1 MTYLIKNPFKRRV
14 LSLVD
19 SVGKLIFKKRNG
31 DYSEAIKSILLI
43 RLDHLGDVLLTTPAI
58 GSLRKKFP
66 LARITMVI
74 KEWSFEAIKNNPHI
88 DNIIVFNPFWTIASK
103 EGKKPVGIGGI
114 YHLIRLLR
122 KERFDLAI
130 DFKGDVRNILI
141 AYLSGA
147 KRRVSYGIR
156 GGGFLL
162 TDIVAYGSEIHEIDK
177 NLRLLNRLGI
187 NSEDDAMELYVTNE
201 DMARAEQIFEQK
213 GIDLGRRTIALHYGG
228 ASEFKR
234 WDMEKFI
241 SLTERI
247 TENNSTNVLF
257 FGGPY
262 ERETLQLS
270 ERPEKG
276 VFLMPDLTVCQMAAA
291 FKRCGLLVCNDSG
304 PMHVGFAVGTP
315 TVAIFGPTF
324 PNRFG
329 PKDLEKN
336 RVVRSQL
343 SCSPCW
349 HPDKTIG
356 CRERSCL
363 KSIDVDKVL
372 VAIDELIEESKVFE
386 NQ

>member
-14 LSLVD
+14 VFLAD
-19 SVGKLIFKKRNG
+19 SVGKLIFGKRDG
-31 DYSEAIKSILLI
+31 DCFDAIKSILLI

-58 GSLRKKFP
+58 RCLKKRFP
-66 LARITMVI
+66 QVRITMVI
-74 KEWSFEAIKNNPHI
+74 KEWSLEAIKNNPHI
-88 DNIIVFNPFWTIASK
+88 DNIIIFNPFWTIASK
-103 EGKKPVGIGGI
+103 EGKKPEGVCGI
-114 YHLIRLLR
+114 YHLTRLLR
-122 KERFDLAI
+122 RECFDLAI

-162 TDIVAYGSEIHEIDK
+162 TDDIPYKSEIHEIDK

-187 NSEDDAMELYVTNE
+187 NSQDDEMELYFNDE
-201 DMARAEQIFEQK
+201 DMARAEQIFEHK
-213 GIDLGRRTIALHYGG
+213 GVDLSRQTIAVHYGG
-228 ASEFKR
+228 ASQFKC

-241 SLTERI
+241 TLAERI
-247 TENNSTNVLF
+247 VENNSANVLF

-262 ERETLQLS
+262 ERETFQLS
-270 ERPEKG
+270 ESPEEG
-276 VFLMPDLTVCQMAAA
+276 IFLMPDLTVCQMAAA

-336 RVVRSQL
+336 RVVRPGL

-349 HPDKTIG
+349 HPDKPIG
-356 CRERSCL
+356 CKERKCFNNIEVGS
-363 KSIDVDKVL
+363 VL
-372 VAIDELIEESKVFE
+372 AAIKELTT
-386 NQ
+386 N